1 MSEKVENLIRKEVL
15 QLNAYH
21 VPNPGEM
28 IKLDAMEN
36 PYKMPDAL
44 MDEWLSLI
52 KQAEINRYPD
62 PAASK
67 LSAALETYMGVP
79 KKNSS
84 GEKNKIILGNG
95 SDELIQIMAMA
106 VAQPNKKIL
115 APEPGFVMY
124 NMIATF
130 VGMQYIGV
138 PLKEDFSLDMPAML
152 EAIKTHQ
159 PALIFLAYPNNPTGN
174 LFADDDIVKIIK
186 AAEGLV
192 VVDEAYHPFACES
205 FMPRLGEFDNL
216 LVMRTVSKM
225 GLAGLRL
232 GLLAGAEKWI
242 SELDKIRLPYN
253 INILTQVT
261 AAFAIKHADVFEQQ
275 AKIIREQRDWLFEK
289 LSNFSQFNVY
299 PSRANF
305 ILLKVLK
312 GDASNIFEG
321 LKSRGVLIKNSH
333 SAGGV
338 LTQCLRVTVGKPE
351 ENQALVA
358 ALKECVN
365 INASGM
371 AHLSHNGFK

>member
-1 MSEKVENLIRKEVL
+1 MSTRVKDLIREEI
-15 QLNAYH
+15 QSLNAYH
-21 VPNPGEM
+21 VPDPGAM

-36 PYKMPDAL
+36 PYHMPEAL
-44 MDEWLSLI
+44 IAEWLELI
-52 KQAEINRYPD
+52 KHAEINRYPD
-62 PAASK
+62 PAATK
-67 LSAALETYMGVP
+67 LSAVLKTYMGVP
-79 KKNSS
+79 ENNSS
-84 GEKNKIILGNG
+84 ANGSMNSIILGNG
-95 SDELIQIMAMA
+95 SDELIQILAMA
-106 VAQPNKKIL
+106 VAKPGRKIL

-130 VGMQYIGV
+130 TGLEYLGV

-174 LFADDDIVKIIK
+174 LFADNDIEKILN

-192 VVDEAYHPFACES
+192 VVDEAYHPFACTS

-232 GLLAGAEKWI
+232 GLLAGPEKWI
-242 SELDKIRLPYN
+242 SEFDKIRLPYN

-261 AAFAIKHADVFEQQ
+261 AEFALKNAEVFEQQ
-275 AKIIREQRDWLFEK
+275 AATIREQREWLFNE
-289 LSNFSQFNVY
+289 LSSFKQFDVF

-305 ILLKVLK
+305 ILLRVLE
-312 GDASNIFEG
+312 GDASEIFAG
-321 LKSRGVLIKNSH
+321 LKKQGVLIKNSH

-338 LTQCLRVTVGKPE
+338 LTQCLRITVGKPE
-351 ENQALVA
+351 ENKLLVS
-358 ALKECVN
+358 ALKKC
-365 INASGM
+365 
-371 AHLSHNGFK
+371 L

>member
-1 MSEKVENLIRKEVL
+1 MSDSVENLIREEVRAI
-15 QLNAYH
+15 NAYH
-21 VPNPGEM
+21 VPNPGDM

-36 PYKMPDAL
+36 PYHMPEAL
-44 MDEWLSLI
+44 MGEWLKLI

-67 LSAALETYMGVP
+67 LSAVLKTYMGVP
-79 KKNSS
+79 QNISSDASMANSVV
-84 GEKNKIILGNG
+84 LGNG

-106 VAQPNKKIL
+106 VAQAGKKIL

-130 VGMQYIGV
+130 VGMEYVGV
-138 PLKEDFSLDMPAML
+138 PLKENFSLDMPAML
-152 EAIKTHQ
+152 DAIKTHQ

-174 LFADDDIVKIIK
+174 LFADNEIVKILN

-192 VVDEAYHPFACES
+192 VIDEAYHPFACTS

-232 GLLAGAEKWI
+232 GLLAGADKWI
-242 SELDKIRLPYN
+242 SEFDKIRLPYN

-261 AAFAIKHADVFEQQ
+261 AEFAIKHADVFEKQ
-275 AKIIREQRDWLFEK
+275 AEIIREQRDWLFKE
-289 LSNFSQFNVY
+289 LSDFSQFKVF

-305 ILLKVLK
+305 ILLRVLE
-312 GDASNIFEG
+312 GEAPEIFEG
-321 LKSRGVLIKNSH
+321 LKQRGVLIKNSH

-338 LTQCLRVTVGKPE
+338 LTQCLRITVGKPE
-351 ENQALVA
+351 ENRGLIE
-358 ALKECVN
+358 ALKECV
-365 INASGM
+365 
-371 AHLSHNGFK
+371 